1 MTATVSCVF
10 KVGLTLFF
18 CGLVFANPT
27 LSNDEQL
34 AQEAFAKRD
43 YTRSFELFSKLADQG
58 NGAGHFNKGQQ
69 LLNGLGVTT
78 DPVRA
83 MESFVSASQLGVA
96 KAKTQVGVM
105 YLDGRGVSKNSQL
118 AIRWLSEAA
127 EGGDLEASFYLAR
140 MHLKGDGIAR
150 DASLALSELRK
161 IVDRKS
167 RTEEWISLASASVE
181 LWMVG
186 AKVPRSDALSQLTLT
201 EFDLREFNPKNEAV
215 TLVRERALAL
225 EEEVKKLLKERV
237 DAERRTAEALMLAEQ
252 NVANLTALDR
262 ERTLALEE
270 EVRKLLKERVDA
282 ERRTA
287 EALKLAEQNAANL
300 TVQNAVPKIELVQ
313 KPPALQYLDVHA
325 LVIGNGA
332 YVGSA
337 RLTNPVNDAKVVSAK
352 FREFGF
358 SVTQLLDTDRKQMVQ
373 GLASFSKS
381 AISADIAILFYAGHG
396 VQLFGTNYLL
406 PTDVDINDVA
416 QASVQSI
423 SLNMILEQYLP
434 GKTRLVF
441 LDACRDNPLNR
452 SNTRGVSRGLAPI
465 SVAEGTLIS
474 YSTRDGGV
482 AIDGEGDSN
491 SPFVKALV
499 NNLSK
504 DEDIAVILR
513 RVRQSVMAATNN
525 RQTPWEYGSL
535 TGESLI
541 LANIRPKREGKK

>member
-1 MTATVSCVF
+1 MLRRVRLLEFLTASASCALTI
-10 KVGLTLFF
+10 GLTLCF
-18 CGLVFANPT
+18 CGPALADSI

-34 AQEAFAKRD
+34 AHEAFAKRD

-69 LLNGLGVTT
+69 LLNGLGVQT

-96 KAKTQVGVM
+96 KAKTQVGAM
-105 YLDGRGVSKNSQL
+105 YLDGRGVSKNPQL

-127 EGGDLEASFYLAR
+127 NGGDLEARFYLAR
-140 MHLKGDGIAR
+140 MHLKGDGITR
-150 DASLALSELRK
+150 DASSALSELRK

-167 RTEEWISLASASVE
+167 RTEEWISLASASVD
-181 LWMVG
+181 LWMVS
-186 AKVPRSDALSQLTLT
+186 AKVPRNDALTQLTLT
-201 EFDLREFNPKNEAV
+201 EFDLRKFDPKNEAV
-215 TLVRERALAL
+215 ALDSERTLAL
-225 EEEVKKLLKERV
+225 EEEVKKLLR
-237 DAERRTAEALMLAEQ
+237 
-252 NVANLTALDR
+252 
-262 ERTLALEE
+262 
-270 EVRKLLKERVDA
+270 ERVDA

-287 EALKLAEQNAANL
+287 EALKLAEQNVANL
-300 TVQNAVPKIELVQ
+300 TAQNAIPKIDLVQ

-332 YVGSA
+332 YAGSA
-337 RLTNPVNDAKVVSAK
+337 RLKNPVNDAKIVTAK

-358 SVTQLLDTDRKQMVQ
+358 SVTQLLDTDRKRMVQ
-373 GLASFSKS
+373 GLASFSKAAS
-381 AISADIAILFYAGHG
+381 GADIAILFYAGHG

-416 QASVQSI
+416 QASLQSI

-474 YSTRDGGV
+474 YSTKDGGV
-482 AIDGEGDSN
+482 AIDGEGESN
-491 SPFVKALV
+491 SPFAKALV
-499 NNLSK
+499 SNLGK

-513 RVRQSVMAATNN
+513 RVRQSVMVATNN

-541 LANIRPKREGKK
+541 LANIRPKREDKK